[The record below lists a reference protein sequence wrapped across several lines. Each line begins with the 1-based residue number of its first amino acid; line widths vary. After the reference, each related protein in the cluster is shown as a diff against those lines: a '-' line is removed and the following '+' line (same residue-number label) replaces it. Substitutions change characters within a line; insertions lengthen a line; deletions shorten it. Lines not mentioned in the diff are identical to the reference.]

1 VMVITVKEVFITV
14 MINTIIINEEV
25 IMRMNQTAAKAL
37 IVVTRRDEEGEVVVV
52 INHTTVIR
60 VNFRTPIR
68 NIVGMIERI
77 LRRIKGVA
85 VIIVITIEH
94 HVEVSGAVTA
104 EGGDRSNHH
113 HHRTMIQWDTFT
125 ANLEH

>member
-1 VMVITVKEVFITV
+1 
-14 MINTIIINEEV
+14 
-25 IMRMNQTAAKAL
+25 
-37 IVVTRRDEEGEVVVV
+37 
-52 INHTTVIR
+52 
-60 VNFRTPIR
+60 
-68 NIVGMIERI
+68 MIERI

-94 HVEVSGAVTA
+94 LVEMSGAVTA

-113 HHRTMIQWDTFT
+113 HHRHHHRTMIQWDTFM